1 MFCQDNLFYNQTIFT
16 VYHRKECQIMY
27 KLDNHNKAN
36 DMHPSPHSKTG
47 NNPVKTIQY
56 NPLETVYFKTN
67 YNINISVL

>member
-1 MFCQDNLFYNQTIFT
+1 
-16 VYHRKECQIMY
+16 MY
-27 KLDNHNKAN
+27 KLDNHNRAN

-67 YNINISVL
+67 YNINISVYNNGIFAAIHMHVCVLNS